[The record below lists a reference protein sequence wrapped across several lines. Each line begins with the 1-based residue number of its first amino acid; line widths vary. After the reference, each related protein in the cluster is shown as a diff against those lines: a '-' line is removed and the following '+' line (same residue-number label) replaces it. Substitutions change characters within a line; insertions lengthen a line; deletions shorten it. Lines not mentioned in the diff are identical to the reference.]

1 MSKKSNCL
9 SALLAFFVALSVS
22 MLPACSS
29 SSGAGDSNRPSQ
41 ESQQAAEEP
50 AKTGTLSLAL
60 KVAGWE
66 SNGQS
71 VPVSISGTTEAGE
84 KVEQTAEVVPG
95 STEQLDLP
103 AGSYDFSVDGAK
115 VSTSTVVYQTA
126 SAHAD
131 FSAED
136 DSTVALDVAEDTA
149 ATEEL
154 ARKAEEEAAAKAQA
168 EAEAAAQAQAE
179 AEAAAKAQAEAEAKA
194 QTEAAAR
201 QKAEEEAAAAQRNE
215 QTVYVTNSGKK
226 YHRDGCQ
233 YLKKSKIPISL
244 SSAQSQGYTPCS
256 KCF

>member
-1 MSKKSNCL
+1 MSKKSNYL
-9 SALLAFFVALSVS
+9 SALLALFVVLSVS

-29 SSGAGDSNRPSQ
+29 SSGAADSDQASQ
-41 ESQQAAEEP
+41 ESQQTAVEP

-103 AGSYDFSVDGAK
+103 AGSYDFAVDGAK
-115 VSTSTVVYQTA
+115 VSTSTVVYQAA

-131 FSAED
+131 FSAEG

-154 ARKAEEEAAAKAQA
+154 ARKAEEEAAK
-168 EAEAAAQAQAE
+168 AQAE

-194 QTEAAAR
+194 QAEAAAR

-226 YHRDGCQ
+226 YHREGCQ

>member
-1 MSKKSNCL
+1 MSKKSNYL

-22 MLPACSS
+22 ILPACSS
-29 SSGAGDSNRPSQ
+29 SSGTADSNQSSQ
-41 ESQQAAEEP
+41 ESQQTAEEP

-84 KVEQTAEVVPG
+84 TVERTAEVVPG

-103 AGSYDFSVDGAK
+103 AGSYDFAVDGAK

-126 SAHAD
+126 SVHAD
-131 FSAED
+131 FSAEG

-168 EAEAAAQAQAE
+168 EAEAAA
-179 AEAAAKAQAEAEAKA
+179 KAQAEAEAKA
-194 QTEAAAR
+194 QAEAAAR

>member
-168 EAEAAAQAQAE
+168 EAEAAA
-179 AEAAAKAQAEAEAKA
+179 KAQAEAEAKA

-226 YHRDGCQ
+226 YHREGCQ

-244 SSAQSQGYTPCS
+244 SSAQSQGYAPCS

>member
-1 MSKKSNCL
+1 MSKRSNYL
-9 SALLAFFVALSVS
+9 SALLALFIALSVS
-22 MLPACSS
+22 ILPACSN
-29 SSGAGDSNRPSQ
+29 SSGAVDSDQASQ
-41 ESQQAAEEP
+41 ESQQTAEEP

-84 KVEQTAEVVPG
+84 KVEQAAEVVPG
-95 STEQLDLP
+95 STERLDLP
-103 AGSYDFSVDGAK
+103 AGSYDFAVDGAK

-168 EAEAAAQAQAE
+168 EAEAAA
-179 AEAAAKAQAEAEAKA
+179 KAQAEAEAKA
-194 QTEAAAR
+194 
-201 QKAEEEAAAAQRNE
+201 
-215 QTVYVTNSGKK
+215 
-226 YHRDGCQ
+226 
-233 YLKKSKIPISL
+233 
-244 SSAQSQGYTPCS
+244 
-256 KCF
+256 